1 MDEEVFEKYM
11 KAGEIAARVK
21 NDVLNRVRPGMRLID
36 IARFVEDR
44 IRALGGQLAFPCN
57 LSVDSTAAH
66 YTPEPLDTDVVEE
79 SSVLKMDLGVHV
91 DGYIADTALTISFD
105 PQNEPLIEATRR
117 TLDEA
122 LRSIR
127 PGLSFYKLGGVIE
140 DTARSYGFNTI
151 KNLSGH
157 SLGHY
162 QIHAGE
168 VIPNHRDRLTRGS
181 FRDGGAYA
189 IEPFLTP
196 GIGLVADSDR
206 VTIYA
211 LRPRGKLRRL
221 SEEERRLFERI
232 LGERRALPFTL
243 RWYAEGPEEYYRL
256 KEVVEGLARRGYAI
270 EYPVLVEV
278 SGERVAQFEETV
290 VIYRGVVY
298 VTTRSGYS

>member
-140 DTARSYGFNTI
+140 DTARSYGYNTI

>member
-66 YTPEPLDTDVVEE
+66 YTPEPPDTDVVEE

-270 EYPVLVEV
+270 EYPVMIEV